1 MVESIT
7 FLNSGGIAGSITMV
21 DLRIHLHVVKDLCL
35 PKASTN
41 SFLIQVSSSHG
52 ELLLCPKVCQRFWQ
66 ILFYR
71 QRSYSHSIAGL
82 SAPCLVAHVGG
93 VDSFIEMLGL

>member
-1 MVESIT
+1 
-7 FLNSGGIAGSITMV
+7 MV

>member
-1 MVESIT
+1 
-7 FLNSGGIAGSITMV
+7 MV

-66 ILFYR
+66 IFFYR
-71 QRSYSHSIAGL
+71 QRSYSHSKAGP
-82 SAPCLVAHVGG
+82 SVPCLVAHVGG
-93 VDSFIEMLGL
+93 VGSIIEMLGL

>member
-21 DLRIHLHVVKDLCL
+21 DLRIHLHVVKDQCL

-41 SFLIQVSSSHG
+41 SFLIQVSLSHG
-52 ELLLCPKVCQRFWQ
+52 EFYAQRFWQ
-66 ILFYR
+66 TLFYR
-71 QRSYSHSIAGL
+71 QGSYSHSKAGL
-82 SAPCLVAHVGG
+82 SVPCLVAHVGG
-93 VDSFIEMLGL
+93 VGSFIEMLGLID

>member
-21 DLRIHLHVVKDLCL
+21 DLRIHLHVVKDQCL

-41 SFLIQVSSSHG
+41 SFLIQVSLSHG
-52 ELLLCPKVCQRFWQ
+52 EFYAQRFAKGFGKHYFTGREATLTAKLGSQSLVSW
-66 ILFYR
+66 
-71 QRSYSHSIAGL
+71 HMWVGL
-82 SAPCLVAHVGG
+82 AALLRCW
-93 VDSFIEMLGL
+93 D